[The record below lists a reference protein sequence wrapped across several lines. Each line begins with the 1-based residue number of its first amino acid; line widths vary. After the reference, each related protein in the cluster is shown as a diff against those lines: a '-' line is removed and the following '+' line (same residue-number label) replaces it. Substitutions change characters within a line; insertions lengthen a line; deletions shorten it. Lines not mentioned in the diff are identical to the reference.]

1 MKKFI
6 SLFLSLTMLFSLTAG
21 LDFSAYAAASG
32 DCTDTIKYSYDESN
46 FELTLSGQGDLNSL
60 GDFDQ
65 LYDISNVTSVIV
77 QKGIISIGN
86 GIFSGFSNLKNV
98 ELPDGLLSIGDSAFY
113 DCNALTSI
121 KIPATVKNIDD
132 CSFAY
137 SGVELIYIPGNDV
150 RIGKNVFF
158 GTIQPI
164 IFCRHSV
171 NFDETDVWE
180 ESVLYIDEIIPVTKF
195 KDLYDEKYNCNETK
209 LYSFVANES
218 GIYYSNYVDDHNEV
232 FDENFNLVESNR
244 IFCNPDADDENDGY
258 SFYLEKG
265 HTYYFPYSQKYL
277 NFKSKIIKDF
287 QYIDNGKQYIQGDF
301 NYNCLKI
308 VYPDDSSQ
316 FDCYGAGDDTD
327 LSELITSQFCGKTI
341 TFNLNNP
348 VTIESF
354 EILNSQYIN
363 DKFVNA
369 LKTYDDNAIK
379 DYPIIYRLHL
389 SDGTTYDIKNYEVSG
404 GSGETI
410 DGEYWSDWKYS
421 VSDGREFYVSFTYN
435 ERKPSELEI
444 QVNNGHY
451 YESSPSL
458 MVKVSAHTHSWNS
471 GVITKKATTT
481 ANGAKTYTCS
491 ICKLTKTETIYKVSS
506 VNLSK
511 TTYTYNGKVQK
522 PSVTVK
528 DSKGKTLKNG
538 TDYTVSYPK
547 GMKNVGRYSVKIT
560 FKGNYSGTKTLT
572 YNINP
577 KGTSMSK
584 VTAAKKGFKAAWKK
598 QSTQTTGYQ
607 LQYSTSSNFKKGTK
621 TVNISKNKTTS
632 KSVGRLSAK
641 KKYYVRVRTYK
652 TVKFGGKNIK
662 LYSGWSKAKAVRT
675 KK

>member
-46 FELTLSGQGDLNSL
+46 FELTLSGQGDLDSL

-86 GIFSGFSNLKNV
+86 SIFSEFTNLKNV

-121 KIPATVKNIDD
+121 NIPDTVKKIDD
-132 CSFAY
+132 WAFAY
-137 SGVELIYIPGNDV
+137 CGLKSIYIPGNNV
-150 RIGKNVFF
+150 CIGEYAFRQDYKPMVLCHSATKFDQTGYNKV
-158 GTIQPI
+158 IYIDKI
-164 IFCRHSV
+164 ISV
-171 NFDETDVWE
+171 NSFKK
-180 ESVLYIDEIIPVTKF
+180 LYENE
-195 KDLYDEKYNCNETK
+195 YDSDNTTM
-209 LYSFVANES
+209 YSFVANES
-218 GIYYSNYVDDHNEV
+218 AIYYAGDDCLNTNCV
-232 FDENFNLVESNR
+232 FDENFNLVESTKINSTS
-244 IFCNPDADDENDGY
+244 DEEIYDNSGY
-258 SFYLEKG
+258 SFNLQKG
-265 HTYYFPYSQKYL
+265 HTYYFPYGGSADY
-277 NFKSKIIKDF
+277 FFKIIKDY
-287 QYIDNGKQYIQGDF
+287 QYLDNGKRYIQGDY
-301 NYNCLKI
+301 NYNCLKV

-316 FDCYGAGDDTD
+316 I
-327 LSELITSQFCGKTI
+327 LSYDGRDNNDVSKLITLQYCGKTVS
-341 TFNLNNP
+341 FKLNNP
-348 VTIESF
+348 ITFDSF
-354 EILNSQYIN
+354 EVLNSECIN
-363 DKFVNA
+363 DDFIAAVKAHDGKV
-369 LKTYDDNAIK
+369 LGTY
-379 DYPIIYRLHL
+379 PLIYRLHL
-389 SDGTTYDIKNYEVSG
+389 SDGKTYDIKNYSMRSNG
-404 GSGETI
+404 GGMH
-410 DGEYWSDWKYS
+410 DGEVWTGFSCEA
-421 VSDGREFYVSFTYN
+421 VDGRTFYIGFVCVNKTSN
-435 ERKPSELEI
+435 QI
-444 QVNNGHY
+444 IIDINNGDFKPNPTVLI
-451 YESSPSL
+451 ESKS
-458 MVKVSAHTHSWNS
+458 HTHSWNS

-481 ANGAKTYTCS
+481 ANGVKTYTCS
-491 ICKLTKTETIYKVSS
+491 ICKSTKTETIYKVLS

-538 TDYTVSYPK
+538 TDYTVSYPN

-584 VTAAKKGFKAAWKK
+584 LTAAKKGFKATWKK

-632 KSVGRLSAK
+632 KSVGKLSAK

-652 TVKFGGKNIK
+652 TVKFGGKNVK
-662 LYSGWSKAKAVRT
+662 LYSGWSKAKAVTT